1 MLEAGIEPDVVTFT
15 TIITAFIESGNVQ
28 GAEEWF
34 GRMQAVGIKANLAAF
49 TCVITVLSL
58 ECALLLPVSQTLDET
73 VLRAACQAIPDIW
86 FVLESDD
93 QQRHRLCLFGWNQYC
108 RTYQPHQPEVESA
121 MMAAQALFFVVLQ
134 RCIRIRLIAALRRMM
149 VISSSTKPQSCFN
162 VVLAVLML
170 CALTGLQA
178 NSELR
183 SIAAAVP

>member
-1 MLEAGIEPDVVTFT
+1 MIL
-15 TIITAFIESGNVQ
+15 S
-28 GAEEWF
+28 W
-34 GRMQAVGIKANLAAF
+34 AVGLR
-49 TCVITVLSL
+49 LSL
-58 ECALLLPVSQTLDET
+58 ECDLLLPVSQTLDET
-73 VLRAACQAIPDIW
+73 VLRVACQAIPDIW
-86 FVLESDD
+86 FVMESDD
-93 QQRHRLCLFGWNQYC
+93 RQRLRLCLFGWNQYC